1 MTNRVLLNNIEHKD
15 LRVVSRYGPAYGDA
29 VNQMAVFPTE
39 FEELQREFVI
49 LFRKDREGTYQA
61 IILLGFDKD
70 ENLFLAEDRWT
81 SRYVPAIQ
89 QRGPFSISIE
99 RREIQGGEEGEPMI
113 HVDLDDPRVVKEE
126 GLPLFREHGG
136 NSPYLDHVA
145 AVLRTIHIGVEAAKL
160 MYATFEKLALIEPTR
175 LEVSVSDEKKYLLSE
190 FSTISAQRLAVLDGP
205 SLEGLNRAGFLAPA
219 IFVASSLGN
228 MQRLIELKNR
238 REQA

>member
-15 LRVVSRYGPAYGDA
+15 LRVVSRCGPAYGDA

-99 RREIQGGEEGEPMI
+99 RREIQ
-113 HVDLDDPRVVKEE
+113 
-126 GLPLFREHGG
+126 
-136 NSPYLDHVA
+136 
-145 AVLRTIHIGVEAAKL
+145 
-160 MYATFEKLALIEPTR
+160 
-175 LEVSVSDEKKYLLSE
+175 
-190 FSTISAQRLAVLDGP
+190 
-205 SLEGLNRAGFLAPA
+205 
-219 IFVASSLGN
+219 
-228 MQRLIELKNR
+228 
-238 REQA
+238 